1 MEKSTQC
8 PHVEP
13 LHHDSSV
20 TDLDIRDVC
29 FQLKFLSIVAV
40 SSHLK
45 HAGPTLTSTE
55 TAA

>member
-8 PHVEP
+8 PHAES

-29 FQLKFLSIVAV
+29 FQLKFLSTAAV

-45 HAGPTLTSTE
+45 QAGPTLTSTE
-55 TAA
+55 SAA